1 MVMIQSQGLIFFN
14 PNDSWVH
21 LPWQKGHQKSPKN
34 QSNLKSRRQSS
45 LQLQV
50 WKFLRDRVY
59 HFSLFNGENPSEF
72 LFQFSGTMFF
82 GKFVF
87 FSIMKM
93 MIHHFDA
100 SKIWSKIW
108 ICIVKANP
116 FFQQLTFFQQLRWL
130 FFVIP
135 VRSHWGHIFQA
146 RRRKNKQPGCGL
158 RGAESWGMLTEEG
171 RKSGKPKDV
180 NLVTQHII
188 VARFRLGLRL
198 PLGFPNLKV
207 LHVIM
212 VTRQHPK
219 PPDWRSEV
227 KNFQR
232 CIDAY
237 VYWLLPPGV

>member
-1 MVMIQSQGLIFFN
+1 MKPFPMIQSQGLIFFH

-45 LQLQV
+45 LQLQA

-87 FSIMKM
+87 FQLWKWWSIILMLQKYDRKSESALLKQ
-93 MIHHFDA
+93 IPSFHR
-100 SKIWSKIW
+100 
-108 ICIVKANP
+108 V
-116 FFQQLTFFQQLRWL
+116 TFFQQLRWL

-158 RGAESWGMLTEEG
+158 RGVESWGMLTEEG

-180 NLVTQHII
+180 NLVTQDVI

-198 PLGFPNLKV
+198 CWDSRTSNCF
-207 LHVIM
+207 M
-212 VTRQHPK
+212 SSW
-219 PPDWRSEV
+219 WRGSIPSLR
-227 KNFQR
+227 F
-232 CIDAY
+232 
-237 VYWLLPPGV
+237 